1 MRRIGIALLLGVGVL
16 LVAFSLFAP
25 RLSSWIVLATVDDL
39 NRGVPLSQYESA
51 LRTLLAPRATVR
63 AVPVW
68 AGALAGGVGAFC
80 CYLAAFLWLN
90 PTRSLRELFT
100 LAYWREYSASW
111 TYTPFAEQLA
121 RAKAAR
127 KKTTPP

>member
-1 MRRIGIALLLGVGVL
+1 MRRIGIALLLVIGAL
-16 LVAFSLFAP
+16 LVIFSLFAHH
-25 RLSSWIVLATVDDL
+25 LSGWIVLATVDDL
-39 NRGVPLSQYESA
+39 NRGAPISQYEGA
-51 LRTLLAPRATVR
+51 LRSLQAPQATIR

-68 AGALAGGVGAFC
+68 AAALAGGVGALC

>member
-68 AGALAGGVGAFC
+68 VGALAGGVGALC